1 MRGLVFTC
9 ALASGVFGAF
19 APGLLAD
26 QQVPAAERKLEI
38 AFDMNGRVTL
48 VAENV
53 TLREILAEW
62 GRVGGSSM
70 INGDRLAGAT
80 IPAMRFDNR
89 PEREVLDSLLRSA
102 AGYILGPRTVRTSG
116 PSLYEAVMILPT
128 SSPVASS
135 GYAGAVPPAAPF
147 RTPGAP
153 EDEIPPVVPAVGV
166 PAPEQSP
173 PRPAGAPAPPRN
185 TNPGVYVPIV
195 PVQPVGTATP
205 PTGRGRGGGG
215 GL

>member
-1 MRGLVFTC
+1 MRGAVLAG
-9 ALASGVFGAF
+9 ALTSVLMGIS
-19 APGLLAD
+19 APGLLAG
-26 QQVPAAERKLEI
+26 QQAPAAERKLEI
-38 AFDMNGRVTL
+38 SFDMAGRVTL

-53 TLREILAEW
+53 TLREVLAEW

-70 INGDRLAGAT
+70 INANRLAGAT
-80 IPAMRFDNR
+80 IPALRFDNR

-135 GYAGAVPPAAPF
+135 SYAGAPPTSQY
-147 RTPGAP
+147 RTAGAP

-166 PAPEQSP
+166 PVPGQPAAEAP
-173 PRPAGAPAPPRN
+173 PAPPRN

-195 PVQPVGTATP
+195 PVQPVTP
-205 PTGRGRGGGG
+205 VQPPAGRGRGGGG
-215 GL
+215 GR

>member
-1 MRGLVFTC
+1 MRGAVLAG
-9 ALASGVFGAF
+9 ALTSVLIGVS
-19 APGLLAD
+19 APGLLAG
-26 QQVPAAERKLEI
+26 QQAPAAERRLEI
-38 AFDMNGRVTL
+38 SFDMAGRVTL

-53 TLREILAEW
+53 TLREVLAEW

-70 INGDRLAGAT
+70 INANRLAGAT
-80 IPAMRFDNR
+80 IPALRFDNR

-135 GYAGAVPPAAPF
+135 SYAGAPPASQY
-147 RTPGAP
+147 RTAGAP
-153 EDEIPPVVPAVGV
+153 EDEIPPVVPATGV
-166 PAPEQSP
+166 PVPEQ
-173 PRPAGAPAPPRN
+173 PAAAAPPAPPRN

-195 PVQPVGTATP
+195 PVQPVTP
-205 PTGRGRGGGG
+205 VQPPAGRGRGGGG
-215 GL
+215 GR